1 MTLQP
6 EPVAHPDFE
15 RQQHALA
22 TFNHGRLAPK
32 LSDAADRMSPADE
45 AVWRQCEIDFV
56 EAARA
61 GIAPLLV
68 RLPADADAFIRWYE
82 ALKDTGPGQGDA
94 LFPWLAESATAGQM
108 RWFMQQEVAGEAGFD
123 DLVALTQLRLPVR
136 PKLEMAR
143 NYWDEM
149 GRGNEKGMHGPM
161 LERLAAHMNVAAETG
176 EIVPEALALGNMMM
190 ALATNRHY
198 AYQAIG
204 ALGVIELTA
213 PTRAVYVNAGMK
225 RLGVPAR
232 ARHYFALH
240 AVLDVQHSASWNRE
254 ILRPLVA
261 EDPRRARPIA
271 EGALLRLVCGARC
284 FERYRRHF
292 GLTDQAALSA

>member
-1 MTLQP
+1 PPWRWQSRLGSIAADRGGIPAPPESRRPARALYRQRDRRRRGSLPRRPRPAAARLPGKLALRGDRSRCLRRRTGHDTLPQCRSYRRGGADRYRRGRSCMSLQP

-61 GIAPLLV
+61 EIAPLLV

-108 RWFMQQEVAGEAGFD
+108 RWFMQQE
-123 DLVALTQLRLPVR
+123 
-136 PKLEMAR
+136 
-143 NYWDEM
+143 
-149 GRGNEKGMHGPM
+149 
-161 LERLAAHMNVAAETG
+161 
-176 EIVPEALALGNMMM
+176 
-190 ALATNRHY
+190 
-198 AYQAIG
+198 
-204 ALGVIELTA
+204 
-213 PTRAVYVNAGMK
+213 
-225 RLGVPAR
+225 
-232 ARHYFALH
+232 
-240 AVLDVQHSASWNRE
+240 
-254 ILRPLVA
+254 
-261 EDPRRARPIA
+261 
-271 EGALLRLVCGARC
+271 
-284 FERYRRHF
+284 
-292 GLTDQAALSA
+292 